1 VTILHQFGYAHNTI
15 TLQKNYIWNNGRIG
29 FIRRSGKVDMT
40 DVVFV
45 DALRTPIG
53 ALGGGLAGI
62 RPDDLAALVLR
73 TMVEKAGLD
82 PALIE
87 EIYLGCANQAGE
99 DNRDIARMASLLAGF
114 PVDVAGVT
122 FNRLC
127 ASGLNAVNQAARAIL
142 AGEGDVFIAG
152 GVESMSR
159 APYSI
164 PKSEHGY
171 PFGNLTAWDTGLGW
185 RYPNPRMVEA
195 YGIES
200 MGETAEN
207 IALETGITR
216 EEQDRFALE
225 SHRRAVSAIDSGKFA
240 QEVIPVP
247 VPQRKGEPIVVATD
261 ERPRR
266 DTSLEALA
274 RLKPVFRQG
283 GSVTAGNSSGINDGA
298 AALLM
303 MSDSRARQLGL
314 EPMARWVGSAAAG
327 VPPRLMG
334 MGPVP
339 ATRKV
344 LDRNGLSMQTIGLVE
359 INEAFAVQTLAV
371 SRELGLD
378 PERTNVNGGAVAL
391 GHPLGCSGAR
401 ILVTL
406 LHEMRRRL
414 PGQVRPYYGLAALC
428 VGVGQGEAVIV
439 EAIQ

>member
-1 VTILHQFGYAHNTI
+1 
-15 TLQKNYIWNNGRIG
+15 
-29 FIRRSGKVDMT
+29 MT

-45 DALRTPIG
+45 QALRTPIG
-53 ALGGGLAGI
+53 ALGGSLAGI

-73 TMVEKAGLD
+73 AVVAKASLD

-87 EIYLGCANQAGE
+87 EVYLGCANQAGE
-99 DNRDIARMASLLAGF
+99 DNRDIARMAVLLAGF

-122 FNRLC
+122 INRLC
-127 ASGLNAVNQAARAIL
+127 ASGLNAVNQAARSIL
-142 AGEGDVFIAG
+142 AGEGDIFIAG

-159 APYSI
+159 APYSM
-164 PKSEHGY
+164 PKSERAY
-171 PFGNLTAWDTGLGW
+171 PFGNQTAWDTALGW

-207 IALETGITR
+207 IAQMTGISR
-216 EEQDRFALE
+216 EEQDAFALE
-225 SHRRAVSAIDSGKFA
+225 SHRRAVDAIDGGKFA
-240 QEVIPVP
+240 EEIVAVQAL
-247 VPQRKGEPIVVATD
+247 QHKGDPILVTTD

-266 DTSLEALA
+266 DTSLAALA
-274 RLKPVFRQG
+274 RLKPAFRQG
-283 GSVTAGNSSGINDGA
+283 GTVTAGNSSGINDGA

-303 MSDSRARQLGL
+303 MSGTRARQLGL
-314 EPMARWVGSAAAG
+314 QPMARWVGSAAAG
-327 VPPRLMG
+327 VQPRLMG

-339 ATRKV
+339 AARKV
-344 LDRNGLSMQTIGLVE
+344 LTRCGLEMADIGLVE
-359 INEAFAVQTLAV
+359 INEAFAVQALAV
-371 SRELGLD
+371 SRELSLD

-406 LHEMRRRL
+406 LNEMRRRL
-414 PGQVRPYYGLAALC
+414 PGESSPYYGMAALC

-439 EAIQ
+439 EALP